1 MILRHID
8 LSNLAM
14 TYERLQSRRTS
25 RWIVQ
30 ICALSFALVL
40 GSTLLGT
47 ISAPTAR
54 AEDAQSFSGA
64 PSDGQ
69 GSDSTRTRFTFTAD
83 PGQSI
88 SDTYYIENSGT
99 LPQDISLYSTDAFN
113 AEDGT
118 FSLLDGTVAA
128 VGVGAWVTFEGSPRQ
143 VITLAPGA
151 SKVIPFVINIPA
163 DARPGDHVGGI
174 IASVTS
180 PDGQV
185 KLERR
190 VATRLYMR
198 VSGELQP
205 GLTVGGLSA
214 TYQPDLN
221 PFGGTMF
228 LTYTV
233 KNTGNV
239 ALSARSVSAV
249 SGLFGTPLSGLVT
262 TSVPELLPDATHVV
276 TTQVPGVWQWI
287 WMTAKIS
294 LVGSVD
300 AGVPSPG
307 VMPTASREASTWAV
321 PWALLIVLVL
331 AGFAYFY
338 VRFSRMS
345 NERRSQ
351 QWLEYTEAEARLRA
365 REETP
370 ES

>member
-1 MILRHID
+1 MRHKSPQI
-8 LSNLAM
+8 
-14 TYERLQSRRTS
+14 S
-25 RWIVQ
+25 RWVMQ
-30 ICALSFALVL
+30 TLALSLALVF

-47 ISAPTAR
+47 ISAPA
-54 AEDAQSFSGA
+54 AQADDSQSFSGA
-64 PSDGQ
+64 PADGES
-69 GSDSTRTRFTFTAD
+69 SDSTRTRFTFTAGS
-83 PGQSI
+83 GQSI
-88 SDTYYIENSGT
+88 SDSYYIENSGT
-99 LPQDISLYSTDAFN
+99 VPQDISVYATDAFN

-118 FSLLDGTVAA
+118 FSLLDGTIAA
-128 VGVGAWVTFEGSPRQ
+128 VGVGAWVTFDGSPRQ
-143 VITLAPGA
+143 VITVAPGT

-190 VATRLYMR
+190 VATRLYLR
-198 VSGELQP
+198 VSGDLQP

-221 PFGGTMF
+221 PFNGKMF

-239 ALSARSVSAV
+239 SLSARSVSSV
-249 SGLFGTPLSGLVT
+249 SGLFGTSLSGLVT
-262 TSVPELLPDATHVV
+262 SNIPELLPDGTHVV
-276 TTQVPGVWQWI
+276 TTEVPGVWQWI
-287 WMTAKIS
+287 WMNAKVS
-294 LVGSVD
+294 LVGTID

-307 VMPTASREASTWAV
+307 VMPTANREASTWAM
-321 PWALLIVLVL
+321 PWALFIVLL
-331 AGFAYFY
+331 LGGFVYLY
-338 VRFSRMS
+338 LRFSRRN

-365 REETP
+365 REETL